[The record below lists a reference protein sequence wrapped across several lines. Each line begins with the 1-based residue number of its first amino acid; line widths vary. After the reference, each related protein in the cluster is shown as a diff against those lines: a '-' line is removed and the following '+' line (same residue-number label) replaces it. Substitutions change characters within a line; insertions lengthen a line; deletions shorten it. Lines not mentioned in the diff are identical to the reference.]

1 MKVAKGA
8 DPEFNVVSISSF
20 IFTEI
25 NNREIWSKVK
35 IKLLNLTYKFICTE

>member
-8 DPEFNVVSISSF
+8 DPELNEVSISSF

-25 NNREIWSKVK
+25 NNREIWNKVK
-35 IKLLNLTYKFICTE
+35 IKLLNVIYKFMYAE

>member
-8 DPEFNVVSISSF
+8 DPELNEVSISSC

-25 NNREIWSKVK
+25 NNREILNKVQTVESH
-35 IKLLNLTYKFICTE
+35 IQNHVY